1 MFQPTMGTW
10 WLADDPEVK
19 VPGYLQVD
27 ESHAWPWR
35 LTVLGQLAEPE
46 PGWDHTV
53 TLFGQTDRGL
63 YTLHAASPGSMRRGG
78 GGSEPVYA
86 VEWHAPVLFE
96 NDHVMREAR
105 FTQASFTYPHL
116 IDWFKARYNGY
127 LLPSG
132 ALPKDKDWEL
142 LHEVELS
149 PGTTLSVALASHGH
163 LGWAST
169 SHAWQAQY
177 TLSSDEGF
185 TFTELSKIQWG
196 LSKLQ
201 AIMLGTDVEET
212 QTTLIT
218 DLEAAWVKVVEAASP
233 AGDEWRGVSP
243 LFNADEVDTALFL
256 RRWLELSTSA
266 PMIAAAAA
274 PNAAVGSMPGDI
286 QDLCNAVEWLFARID
301 GPEERTVRPKD
312 EAILDAMAGS
322 AFNSDQRRRVKHL
335 LTQSGQVTLEQ
346 KLVRLAGMLG
356 AESSAWMLGS
366 VSDWAYVIAR
376 VRNSLTHGFVVPG
389 HDDVR
394 MLGDAYLTLTA
405 VLQLALLN
413 HCGYT
418 NARCPVPGEMLWGGG
433 ELMRGTR
440 DAHIVDRTESLAARS
455 DEWALWARSMREAAA
470 GHTDR

>member
-10 WLADDPEVK
+10 WLADEPEVK

-27 ESHAWPWR
+27 GSHAWPWR
-35 LTVLGQLAEPE
+35 LTVLGRLAEPA
-46 PGWDHTV
+46 PGWDNTV

-63 YTLHAASPGSMRRGG
+63 YTLHAAGPGSMRRGS

-86 VEWHAPVLFE
+86 VDWQAPVLFDD
-96 NDHVMREAR
+96 DHVLPDAR
-105 FTQASFTYPHL
+105 FTHASFTYPHL

-127 LLPSG
+127 LPPSG
-132 ALPKDKDWEL
+132 ALPQDEDWET
-142 LHEVELS
+142 LHDVELR
-149 PGTTLSVALASHGH
+149 PGTTLSVTLARHGQ
-163 LGWAST
+163 LSWASK
-169 SHAWQAQY
+169 SHSWLAQY

-185 TFTELSKIQWG
+185 TFAELRKIQWG

-218 DLEAAWVKVVEAASP
+218 NVEGGWVKVVEAAPP
-233 AGDEWRGVSP
+233 AGDEWSGISP
-243 LFNADEVDTALFL
+243 LFHADEVDTALFL
-256 RRWLELSTSA
+256 RRWLEMSTSA

-274 PNAAVGSMPGDI
+274 PDAGVGSMQSDI

-301 GPEERTVRPKD
+301 GPEERTVQPKD
-312 EAILDAMAGS
+312 QAILDAMEGS
-322 AFNSDQRRRVKHL
+322 SLNSDQRRRIKHL
-335 LTQSGQVTLEQ
+335 LTQSNQVTLEQ
-346 KLVRLAGMLG
+346 KLVRLTGMLG
-356 AESSAWMLGS
+356 AESSAWLLGS

-376 VRNSLTHGFVVPG
+376 ARNSLTHGFVVPG

-394 MLGDAYLTLTA
+394 MLGDAYLSLTA

-418 NARCPVPGEMLWGGG
+418 NELCPVPGEMLWAGG

-440 DAHIVDRTESLAARS
+440 DAHIVDRTESLAAKS
-455 DEWALWARSMREAAA
+455 DEWAVWARSMRETAA
-470 GHTDR
+470 GHTGN